1 MKFFT
6 LDLYH
11 RFNSP
16 DVDEAVQADAAWED
30 AIVEYR
36 NYLQTYRDELPPGA
50 KKLAEEVNLH
60 DAEVLG
66 VKFEYLV
73 TGLRSSWVNLLPQ
86 APVQIPYTAVSQIVA
101 ELVITLKV
109 GDEINILLYSLW
121 NGTEP
126 KLCGAGPATDRLYWL
141 YDEIVPEPERPRHFW
156 HNILFSDESTLEIPF
171 IDCVYLAVD
180 AQGGRRIER
189 LIRSKPP

>member
-1 MKFFT
+1 MAMKFFT

-16 DVDEAVQADAAWED
+16 DVDEAVRADADWED
-30 AIVEYR
+30 AIVRYK

-66 VKFEYLV
+66 RDFEYLA
-73 TGLRSSWVNLLPQ
+73 TGFLSSWVNFLPQ
-86 APVQIPYTAVSQIVA
+86 PPVQVPYTIVSQMA
-101 ELVITLKV
+101 AQLVIILRV
-109 GDEINILLYSLW
+109 GDEINVILYSLW

-126 KLCGAGPATDRLYWL
+126 KLCGVRPATNRLYWL
-141 YDEIVPEPERPRHFW
+141 YDEIVPDQERPRHFW
-156 HNILFSDESTLEIPF
+156 HSILFSDESTLEVPF
-171 IDCVYLAVD
+171 IDCVYLKFD
-180 AQGGRRIER
+180 AQRER
-189 LIRSKPP
+189 KSKG

>member
-16 DVDEAVQADAAWED
+16 DVDEAVRADADWED
-30 AIVEYR
+30 AIVRYK

-66 VKFEYLV
+66 RDFEYLA
-73 TGLRSSWVNLLPQ
+73 TGFLSSWVNVLPQ
-86 APVQIPYTAVSQIVA
+86 PPVQIPYTIVSQMPA
-101 ELVITLKV
+101 QLVIILRV
-109 GDEINILLYSLW
+109 ADEINVILYSLW

-126 KLCGAGPATDRLYWL
+126 KLCEDRPTPNRLYWL
-141 YDEIVPEPERPRHFW
+141 YDEIVPDQERPRHFW
-156 HNILFSDESTLEIPF
+156 HSILFSDESTLEVPF
-171 IDCVYLAVD
+171 IDCVYLKFD
-180 AQGGRRIER
+180 AER
-189 LIRSKPP
+189 ERKSKG